1 MPSTAKRDVDE
12 AASSSGVS
20 AELESVKEGFV
31 QLRQDVIDLFSQA
44 FGLGRSKAYAAK
56 QSAADAVDS
65 LKERLAGLK
74 DRGAEQLETV
84 EKKIEDNPLPAALIA
99 FGVGFVL
106 AKILT
111 RR

>member
-1 MPSTAKRDVDE
+1 MPSTAKREIEE
-12 AASSSGVS
+12 AASSAGLSS
-20 AELESVKEGFV
+20 ELETVKEGFA
-31 QLRQDVIDLFSQA
+31 QLRQDVVDLFSQA
-44 FGLGRSKAYAAK
+44 FGLGRSSAYAAK
-56 QSAADAVDS
+56 QGATDAVES
-65 LKERLAGLK
+65 LKERLADLK
-74 DRGAEQLETV
+74 DRGAERLEVV